1 MKINKETLSNII
13 LEELRRLDE
22 KPSRQAKRQKK
33 NQAKAKRR
41 EARKAKAA
49 SPTQDQPQ
57 SATKKAGQKAKE
69 MGRAAKEAGQQAKAA
84 AKPASPKQQG
94 KPQKEMPAK
103 RTPEEVKAKAEAEQ
117 KKRDAQEAKFQQAA
131 FGDKEESGKAKQDK
145 ADPQAAAKAAAQQ
158 AKKTEKATTKAG
170 LQAATGK
177 KVDTGEQPEEIQKV
191 SNEIQKL
198 QKKLQAWA
206 NKTVS
211 KVPKTDDA
219 ATDKAA
225 KLAIMKIPMALKI
238 ASQSIDKI
246 SKQDNESLQAVLS
259 GEKPAAKS
267 KEAAANRREVEEAV
281 IYDLE
286 ELLKDEV

>member
-198 QKKLQAWA
+198 QKKLQSWA
-206 NKTVS
+206 MKT
-211 KVPKTDDA
+211 
-219 ATDKAA
+219 AA
-225 KLAIMKIPMALKI
+225 KIPAEDKKARLAIMKIPMALKI

-286 ELLKDEV
+286 ELLKNEV

>member
-198 QKKLQAWA
+198 QKKLQSWA
-206 NKTVS
+206 MKT
-211 KVPKTDDA
+211 
-219 ATDKAA
+219 AA
-225 KLAIMKIPMALKI
+225 KIPAEDKKARLAIMKIPMALKI

-246 SKQDNESLQAVLS
+246 SKQDNESLQAVLGDENPS
-259 GEKPAAKS
+259 EQP

-286 ELLKDEV
+286 ELLKNEV